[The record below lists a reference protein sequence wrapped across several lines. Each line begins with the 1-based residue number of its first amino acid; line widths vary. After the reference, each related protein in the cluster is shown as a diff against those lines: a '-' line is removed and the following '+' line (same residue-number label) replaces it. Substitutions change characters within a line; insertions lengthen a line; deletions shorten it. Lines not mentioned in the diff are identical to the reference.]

1 MLVSHD
7 RRGRGLQDV
16 LRALGAVLDSN
27 LARAV
32 LVKEVETGLVVRARV
47 SLSLEQRLAG
57 TSMPLE
63 RVFTDDDLLEQQLA
77 AIARR
82 GSGHLAGPIER
93 AMRTIGRMADERALA
108 ELVLIQHE
116 TEGAWLVW
124 HNAIT
129 QGRPELLTFTVDELE
144 QLDVAVTP
152 LARRRAATA
161 LTTA

>member
-16 LRALGAVLDSN
+16 LRSIGAVLDSN

-47 SLSLEQRLAG
+47 STTLEDRLAG
-57 TSMPLE
+57 ASVPLE
-63 RVFTDDDLLEQQLA
+63 RAYSKDELLEEQLA
-77 AIARR
+77 AVGRR

-93 AMRTIGRMADERALA
+93 AMRTIGRMADDRHLA
-108 ELVLIQHE
+108 ELVIIQHDS
-116 TEGAWLVW
+116 EGAWLLW
-124 HNAIT
+124 HNAVSN
-129 QGRPELLTFTVDELE
+129 GKPELLAFSADELE
-144 QLDVAVTP
+144 QLDMAVTP
-152 LARRRAATA
+152 AARRRAATA